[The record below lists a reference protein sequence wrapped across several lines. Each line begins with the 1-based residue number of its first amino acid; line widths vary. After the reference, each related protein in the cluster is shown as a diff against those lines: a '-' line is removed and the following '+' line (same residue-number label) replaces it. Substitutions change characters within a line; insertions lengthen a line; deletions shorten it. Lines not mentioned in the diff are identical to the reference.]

1 MTALVPVSAVALA
14 ALLLRERV
22 SAAQLA
28 GVACVLGAVLLATF
42 GQMRTRPGVA

>member
-1 MTALVPVSAVALA
+1 LA
-14 ALLLRERV
+14 ALVLGEPV

-42 GQMRTRPGVA
+42 GQMRTRRSAA